1 MGKNIK
7 SSAELM
13 PLDEFELVK
22 EEQLKDINS
31 LGLLFRHKKTGARL
45 LVISNDD
52 NNKVFSIGFRTPP
65 QDSTGVPHIIEH
77 SVLCGSKEF
86 PAKDPFVELVKGSL
100 NTFLN
105 AMTYSDKTLY
115 PVASCNDKDFQ
126 NLMHVYMDA
135 VFYPNI
141 YYRDEIFR
149 QEGWHY
155 EMETPEGELTYNGV
169 VYNEMKG
176 VFSSPEQ
183 LLFRSIQQSLF
194 PDTTYGVESGGD
206 PTYIP
211 DLTYEDFLAF
221 HKRYYHPSN
230 SYIYLYGD
238 MDIEEKLTWLDEKYL
253 SAFGNEP
260 VDSSIK
266 MQEPFKNVRELTEY
280 YSVAED
286 EDTLGKTY
294 FSYNTVVE
302 TSLDKELYLAFQI
315 LDYVLLSAP
324 GAPVKQALINAG
336 IGKDV
341 LSGFENGILQPYFSI
356 IAKNANLEQKE
367 EFLSVVRATLEE
379 LVQKGLEEKT
389 LQAAINYYEFKYREA
404 DFGSYPKGLMYG
416 LQILDSWLYN
426 DDAPFIHLNAGE
438 VFEFLKS
445 QIGTGYYEGLIKRY
459 LLESN
464 HASIVTVQPKPGLT
478 GEMEAE
484 VKKKLAAYKETLS
497 KEEIE
502 MIIKRTKEL
511 KEYQDA
517 PSSKEE
523 LEMIP
528 MLSIED
534 IDTKAQPLYN
544 QVKDIEDITVLHH
557 NMFSNGIGYLRILFD
572 VTDVEEEYI
581 PYLSLLATVL
591 GYIDTNK
598 HSFLEFSNEVNI
610 HTGGINNDITAY
622 ARIGTI
628 GEYSAK
634 FGVKTK
640 VLYNKLS
647 TAFELIEE
655 MLFETKLHDYK
666 RLKEIIAEQ
675 VSRSQMKLNS
685 AGHSY
690 ASVRAMSYCSRN
702 GKYNDLTGGIA
713 YYHFLKEL
721 EKNFEEKKEH
731 IADTLQKVLT
741 RIIRKDNLLVSFT
754 ADDAGYRLLEKALPA
769 FVRRIDTTHEPHEK
783 VVLSLEA
790 KNEGFKTS
798 SQVQYVARAGNFI
811 EAGYSYT
818 GALKILKVI
827 LSYDYLWINV
837 RVKGGAYG
845 CMSGFGLDGNS
856 YLVSYR
862 DPNLKAT
869 NEVYNHTAE
878 YLRSFSVD
886 QRDMTKFI
894 IGTISGMDTPLN
906 PSAKGARSL
915 SAYLS
920 GVSELDLQKEREQV
934 LSAGVKEIRELADI
948 VQAVLDANLICVIGN
963 EKKIEEDKELFET
976 IKSL

>member
-1 MGKNIK
+1 MGRNIK
-7 SSAELM
+7 NSSELTE
-13 PLDEFELVK
+13 LDAYELVK
-22 EEQLKDINS
+22 EEQLKDLNS
-31 LGLLFRHKKTGARL
+31 LGLLFRHKKTGARV

-135 VFYPNI
+135 VLYPNI
-141 YYRDEIFR
+141 YHRDEIFR

-155 EMETPEGELTYNGV
+155 ELESLEGELTYNGV

-183 LLFRSIQQSLF
+183 QLFRVIQQSLF

-206 PTYIP
+206 PAFIP

-221 HKRYYHPSN
+221 HKKYYHPSN

-238 MDIEEKLTWLDEKYL
+238 LDVEEKLDWLDVKYL
-253 SAFGNEP
+253 SDFGNEP
-260 VDSSIK
+260 VDSEIK
-266 MQEPFKNVRELTEY
+266 KQQPFDQIKEIVDY
-280 YSVAED
+280 YSVAEG
-286 EDTLGKTY
+286 EDTEGKTY

-336 IGKDV
+336 VGKDV

-356 IAKNANLEQKE
+356 IAKNAKANQLPD
-367 EFLSVVRATLEE
+367 FLSVIRSTLKD
-379 LVQKGLEEKT
+379 LVQNGLDEKT
-389 LQAAINYYEFKYREA
+389 LQAAINFYEFKYREA

-416 LQILDSWLYN
+416 LQVLDSWLYS
-426 DDAPFIHLNAGE
+426 DDAPFIHINAGE

-445 QIGTGYYEGLIKRY
+445 QIGTGYFEGLIQQY
-459 LLESN
+459 LLDTN
-464 HASIVTVQPKPGLT
+464 HASVVTVQPKPGLT
-478 GEMEAE
+478 SMMEAE
-484 VKKKLAAYKETLS
+484 VKEKLSEYKKTLS
-497 KEEIE
+497 TEELNQLVS
-502 MIIKRTKEL
+502 RTKEL
-511 KEYQDA
+511 KDYQDA
-517 PSSKEE
+517 PSTKEE
-523 LEMIP
+523 LEKIP

-534 IDTKAQPLYN
+534 IDTEAQPLYN
-544 QVKDIEDITVLHH
+544 QLKEIEDVTVLHH
-557 NMFSNGIGYLRILFD
+557 NIFSNGIGYLRILFD
-572 VTDVEEEYI
+572 VTDVEEEFI
-581 PYLSLLATVL
+581 PYMSLLATVL
-591 GYIDTNK
+591 GYIDTSR

-610 HTGGINNDITAY
+610 HTGGITNDVTAY
-622 ARIGTI
+622 AKIATAGQ
-628 GEYSAK
+628 YSAK

-647 TAFELIEE
+647 KAFELIEE

-666 RLKEIIAEQ
+666 RLREIIAEQ

-690 ASVRAMSYCSRN
+690 ASVRAMSYCSGN

-721 EKNFEEKKEH
+721 EENFDEKKEM
-731 IADTLQKVLT
+731 IAETLEKVLT

-754 ADDAGYRLLEKALPA
+754 ADDSGYRFLEKSLPE
-769 FVRRIDTTHEPHEK
+769 FVNKLPVSYESRDK
-783 VVLSLEA
+783 AVLQVVA

-811 EAGYSYT
+811 DAGYTYT

-878 YLRSFSVD
+878 YLRNFSVED
-886 QRDMTKFI
+886 RDMTKFI
-894 IGTISGMDTPLN
+894 IGTISSMDTPLN

-920 GVSELDLQKEREQV
+920 GVTELDLQKERDQV
-934 LSAGVKEIRELADI
+934 LSARVKEIQALADI

-963 EKKIEEDKELFET
+963 ENKIEEDKELFQT
-976 IKSL
+976 ITSL

>member
-7 SSAELM
+7 NSTELKE
-13 PLDEFELVK
+13 LKAYELVK
-22 EEQLKDINS
+22 EEQLKDLNS
-31 LGLLFRHKKTGARL
+31 LGLLFRHKKTGARI

-52 NNKVFSIGFRTPP
+52 DNKVFSIGFRTPP

-77 SVLCGSKEF
+77 SVLCGSKDF

-141 YYRDEIFR
+141 YHRDEIFR

-155 EMETPEGELTYNGV
+155 ELESPEGELTYNGV

-183 LLFRSIQQSLF
+183 QLFRLIQQSLF

-206 PTYIP
+206 PTSIP

-221 HKRYYHPSN
+221 HKKYYHPSN

-238 MDIEEKLTWLDEKYL
+238 MDIEEKLCWLDEKYL
-253 SAFGNEP
+253 SGFSNQP
-260 VDSSIK
+260 VDSEIM
-266 MQEPFKNVRELTEY
+266 MQQPFGGAKEVLDY
-280 YSVAED
+280 YSVAEG
-286 EDTLGKTY
+286 EDVKGKTY

-315 LDYVLLSAP
+315 LDYVLVGAP
-324 GAPVKQALINAG
+324 GAPIKQALINAG
-336 IGKDV
+336 VGKDV
-341 LSGFENGILQPYFSI
+341 LSGYENGILQPYFSI
-356 IAKNANLEQKE
+356 IAKNANADQQE
-367 EFLSVVRATLEE
+367 EFLAVIRRTLQE
-379 LVQKGLEEKT
+379 LVKNGLETKP

-404 DFGSYPKGLMYG
+404 DFGNYPKGLMYG
-416 LQILDSWLYN
+416 LQIMDSWLYS
-426 DDAPFIHLNAGE
+426 DDAPFIHIDAGE
-438 VFEFLKS
+438 VFEFLKK
-445 QIGTGYYEGLIKRY
+445 QIGTGYYEELISKY
-459 LLESN
+459 LLNSE

-478 GEMEAE
+478 SEMEAE
-484 VKKKLAAYKETLS
+484 VRKKLAAYKETLS
-497 KEEIE
+497 LEELEQIVC
-502 MIIKRTKEL
+502 RTKEL
-511 KEYQDA
+511 KDYQDT
-517 PSSKEE
+517 PSTKEE
-523 LEMIP
+523 LEKIP

-534 IDTKAQPLYN
+534 IGTLAQPLYN
-544 QVKDIEDITVLHH
+544 QVKEIEDVTILHH
-557 NMFSNGIGYLRILFD
+557 NMFSNGIGYLRMLFD

-581 PYLSLLATVL
+581 PYMSLLATVL
-591 GYIDTNK
+591 GYIDTEK

-610 HTGGINNDITAY
+610 HTGGINNDVTAY
-622 ARIGTI
+622 SKLGTTKQ
-628 GEYSAK
+628 YSAK

-640 VLYNKLS
+640 VLYDKLPK
-647 TAFELIEE
+647 AFELIEE
-655 MLFETKLHDYK
+655 MLFETKLNDYK

-675 VSRSQMKLNS
+675 VSRSQMKLNG

-690 ASVRAMSYCSRN
+690 ASVRAISYCSGY

-713 YYHFLKEL
+713 YYHFLRDL
-721 EKNFEEKKEH
+721 EEHFDEKKEM
-731 IADTLQKVLT
+731 IAETLQKVLT

-754 ADDAGYRLLEKALPA
+754 ADDSGYRLLEKSLPM
-769 FVRRIDTTHEPHEK
+769 FVQKLTVSYESGGK
-783 VVLSLEA
+783 VFLTVDA

-811 EAGYSYT
+811 DAGYAYT

-869 NEVYNHTAE
+869 NEVYNHTAD
-878 YLRSFSVD
+878 YLRNFNVD
-886 QRDMTKFI
+886 KRDMTKFI

-920 GVSELDLQKEREQV
+920 GVSELDFQKERDQV
-934 LSAGVKEIRELADI
+934 LSAGVKEIQDLADI

-963 EKKIEEDKELFET
+963 ENKIEEDKELFQT
-976 IKSL
+976 ITSL

>member
-1 MGKNIK
+1 MGRNIK
-7 SSAELM
+7 SSVELIK
-13 PLDEFELVK
+13 LNAYELVK
-22 EEQLKDINS
+22 EEQLEDLNS
-31 LGLLFRHKKTGARL
+31 LGLLFRHKKTGARV

-105 AMTYSDKTLY
+105 AMTYSDKTIY
-115 PVASCNDKDFQ
+115 PVASCNEKDFQ

-141 YYRDEIFR
+141 YHRDEIFR

-155 EMETPEGELTYNGV
+155 EMESPEGELTYNGV

-183 LLFRSIQQSLF
+183 QLFRAIQQSLF

-206 PTYIP
+206 PVFIP
-211 DLTYEDFLAF
+211 DLTYEDFLDF
-221 HKRYYHPSN
+221 HKKYYHPSN

-253 SAFGNEP
+253 SDFTEEE
-260 VDSSIK
+260 VDSEVK
-266 MQEPFKNVRELTEY
+266 LQKPFDGVKELVQY

-286 EDTLGKTY
+286 EDTKGKTY

-302 TSLDKELYLAFQI
+302 TSLNEEYYLAFQI

-356 IAKNANLEQKE
+356 IAKNANEDQLE
-367 EFLSVVRATLEE
+367 EFLSVVRSTLEE
-379 LVQKGLEEKT
+379 IVKKGLDEKT

-416 LQILDSWLYN
+416 LQIMDSWLY
-426 DDAPFIHLNAGE
+426 DDTAPFVHLSAGN
-438 VFEFLKS
+438 VFEFLKK
-445 QIGTGYYEGLIKRY
+445 QIGTGYYVDLIKRY
-459 LLESN
+459 LLDSK
-464 HASIVTVQPKPGLT
+464 HASVVTVQPKCGLT
-478 GEMEAE
+478 SELERE
-484 VKKKLAAYKETLS
+484 VKRKLAAYKETLS
-497 KEEIE
+497 KEEIDR
-502 MIIKRTKEL
+502 IISRTKEL
-511 KEYQDA
+511 KEYQDT
-517 PSSKEE
+517 PSTKEE
-523 LEMIP
+523 LEKIP
-528 MLSIED
+528 MLSRED
-534 IDTKAQPLYN
+534 IDTKALPLYN
-544 QVKDIEDITVLHH
+544 QVKDIKDVTVLHH
-557 NMFSNGIGYLRILFD
+557 NMFSNGIGYLRLLFD

-591 GYIDTNK
+591 GYIDTKK

-610 HTGGINNDITAY
+610 HTGGITSDITAY
-622 ARIGTI
+622 AKIGTT
-628 GEYSAK
+628 GQYSAK

-640 VLYNKLS
+640 VLYNKLA

-655 MLFETKLHDYK
+655 MLFETNLYDFK

-690 ASVRAMSYCSRN
+690 ASVRAMSYCSGN

-721 EKNFEEKKEH
+721 EENFDEKKEM

-754 ADDAGYRLLEKALPA
+754 ADDTGYRLLEKSLPM
-769 FVRRIDTTHEPHEK
+769 FIEKLGICYEPKEK
-783 VVLSLEA
+783 VSLTVEA
-790 KNEGFKTS
+790 MNEGFKTS

-811 EAGYSYT
+811 DAGFAYT

-827 LSYDYLWINV
+827 LSYDYLWTNV

-869 NEVYNHTAE
+869 NEIYNKTAD
-878 YLRSFSVD
+878 YLRNFSVD
-886 QRDMTKFI
+886 SRDMTKFI
-894 IGTISGMDTPLN
+894 IGTISGMDTPMN

-920 GVSELDLQKEREQV
+920 GVTELDLQKERDQV
-934 LSAGVKEIRELADI
+934 LSAGVKEIQALADI
-948 VQAVLDANLICVIGN
+948 VQAVLDADLICVIGN
-963 EKKIEEDKELFET
+963 ENKIEEDKELFKT

>member
-1 MGKNIK
+1 MGRNLK
-7 SSAELM
+7 SKAELKPM
-13 PLDEFELVK
+13 QGYELVK
-22 EEQLKDINS
+22 EESLKDLNS
-31 LGLLFRHKKTGARL
+31 LGLLFRHKKTGARVV
-45 LVISNDD
+45 VISNDD

-65 QDSTGVPHIIEH
+65 KDSTGVPHIIEH

-105 AMTYSDKTLY
+105 AMTYSDKTIY
-115 PVASCNDKDFQ
+115 PIASCNDKDYQ

-141 YYRDEIFR
+141 YIRNEIFR

-155 EMETPEGELTYNGV
+155 ELESPEGELTYNGV

-183 LLFRSIQQSLF
+183 QLFRVIQQSLF

-206 PTYIP
+206 PVDIP

-238 MDIEEKLTWLDEKYL
+238 MDVEEKLNWLDTKYL
-253 SAFGNEP
+253 SAFSNEP
-260 VDSSIK
+260 VDSVI
-266 MQEPFKNVRELTEY
+266 QLQQPFGEMRRVKDY
-280 YSVAED
+280 YSIAED
-286 EDTLGKTY
+286 ESTEGKTY
-294 FSYNTVVE
+294 FSYNAVVE
-302 TSLDKELYLAFQI
+302 TSLDQKLYLAFQI

-356 IAKNANLEQKE
+356 VAKNANEDKAE
-367 EFLSVVRATLEE
+367 DFLKVIHTALQGIAE
-379 LVQKGLEEKT
+379 KGIEEKA
-389 LQAAINYYEFKYREA
+389 LLAAINYYEFKYREA

-416 LQILDSWLYN
+416 LQIMDSWLY
-426 DDAPFIHLNAGE
+426 DDQAPFLHIEAGE
-438 VFEFLKS
+438 IFTFLKE
-445 QIGTGYYEGLIKRY
+445 QIGTGYYEQLITKY
-459 LLESN
+459 LINSK
-464 HASIVTVQPKPGLT
+464 HCTMVTVCPKPGYT
-478 GEMEAE
+478 AQMEAA
-484 VKKKLAAYKETLS
+484 VKEKLATYKETLTTAQL
-497 KEEIE
+497 EELV
-502 MIIKRTKEL
+502 KSTTEL
-511 KEYQDA
+511 KTFQDT
-517 PSSKEE
+517 PSTKEE

-528 MLSIED
+528 MLSRED
-534 IDTKAQPLYN
+534 IGTKAQSLYN
-544 QVKDIEDITVLHH
+544 EVKEIENTTVLHH
-557 NMFSNGIGYLRILFD
+557 NLFSNGIGYLRLLFD
-572 VTDVEEEYI
+572 VSDVEEEYVS
-581 PYLSLLATVL
+581 YMSLLATVL
-591 GYIDTNK
+591 GYIDTN
-598 HSFLEFSNEVNI
+598 HYTFLEYSNEVNI
-610 HTGGINNDITAY
+610 HTGGIVNDITAY
-622 ARIGTI
+622 AKLGAANDYT
-628 GEYSAK
+628 AM

-640 VLYNKLS
+640 VLYDEMPKAL
-647 TAFELIEE
+647 ELIQE
-655 MLFETKLHDYK
+655 MLFETKLDDYK

-675 VSRSQMKLNS
+675 VSRSEMKLNS

-690 ASVRAMSYCSRN
+690 ASVRAMSYCSSN
-702 GKYNDLTGGIA
+702 GRYNDLTGGIA
-713 YYHFLKEL
+713 YYDFLKEL
-721 EKNFEEKKEH
+721 EEHFDEKKET

-741 RIIRKDNLLVSFT
+741 RIIGKDNLLVSFT
-754 ADDAGYRLLEKALPA
+754 SDETGYHL
-769 FVRRIDTTHEPHEK
+769 FEK
-783 VVLSLEA
+783 VLPTFIDKLPTTRKVQERVIVPVKV

-798 SQVQYVARAGNFI
+798 SQVQYVARAGNFSLS
-811 EAGYSYT
+811 GYKYT

-862 DPNLKAT
+862 DPNLRET
-869 NEVYNHTAE
+869 NEVFDHTVE
-878 YLRSFSVD
+878 YLRNFSVD
-886 QRDMTKFI
+886 ERDMTKFI
-894 IGTISGMDTPLN
+894 IGTISSMDTPMN

-920 GVSELDLQKEREQV
+920 GVSELDLQKERDEV
-934 LSAGVKEIRELADI
+934 LSAGVEDIRALADI
-948 VQAVLDANLICVIGN
+948 VQAVLDNQLICVIGN
-963 EKKIEEDKELFET
+963 ENKIEENKELFKT
-976 IKSL
+976 ITSL